1 MCTSIL
7 WNTIY
12 TVIVLHGMCS
22 VAALQSFCHRSVYI
36 TMIYPLSLTDDNK
49 SAPRLCFYIFLRYT
63 FFFLFCF
70 SCRATLI
77 LRFYKLSRFLREEGR
92 SGVERWPR
100 QCEKVLACS
109 MSRNIFVG
117 CNATLIWSFVIWNQD
132 NTIFSSILNIT
143 ISKKNRI

>member
-49 SAPRLCFYIFLRYT
+49 SAPRSCFYIFLDILS
-63 FFFLFCF
+63 FFFSVSRVAPHWFIVF
-70 SCRATLI
+70 I
-77 LRFYKLSRFLREEGR
+77 NYRFLREEGR

-109 MSRNIFVG
+109 MSRNISVG
-117 CNATLIWSFVIWNQD
+117 CNATLIWSFLIWNQD
-132 NTIFSSILNIT
+132 NAIFTSISNIT